1 MPSPECGTETR
12 LQRLEHRAGS
22 TEQRV
27 CPGQGMEWGVQTADY
42 IESTGA
48 GRPEGVGTGQ
58 EHSAYV
64 AYVAYV
70 AQHRLLRREC
80 RASSTQNS
88 KARMVRT
95 QRLTLL
101 LV

>member
-12 LQRLEHRAGS
+12 LQRLEHRAES

-27 CPGQGMEWGVQTADY
+27 CPGQGTEWGVKTADY
-42 IESTGA
+42 RDSTGA

-64 AYVAYV
+64 AYVA
-70 AQHRLLRREC
+70 QHRLLRREC
-80 RASSTQNS
+80 GAYSTQNS
-88 KARMVRT
+88 KARMVWI

>member
-1 MPSPECGTETR
+1 
-12 LQRLEHRAGS
+12 
-22 TEQRV
+22 
-27 CPGQGMEWGVQTADY
+27 MEWGVQTADY

>member
-64 AYVAYV
+64 AYVVYV